1 MLRFLFWITALIVTG
16 TWMKE
21 LWQERKEPREEMKNP
36 LPGKKADDHGEAAK
50 QFPESF
56 YEKQED
62 LLWRIDAVLILLM
75 LLGAIIPSVIG

>member
-1 MLRFLFWITALIVTG
+1 
-16 TWMKE
+16 
-21 LWQERKEPREEMKNP
+21 MKNP

-75 LLGAIIPSVIG
+75 LLGAIILSVIG